1 MAIEKSYTQFQKEI
15 ISKLEQGLERSLYGS
30 LEVFLSH
37 FIKQKFDRD
46 VFIISEQSSK
56 NYDDKKIG
64 IPDIAIKEKDL
75 TVGYIEVKLPSD
87 SLDHKKF
94 QNQFSRYR
102 DSLENI
108 IFTNLKEWQL
118 WQWNEKEES
127 VKHQKT
133 LYFDV
138 QNFDEN
144 NLEELQTWL
153 QPFLFFQP
161 QPIKNTQQLAK
172 NLAKKTKL
180 LTTTL
185 VDIYEESEQ
194 LKNVKS
200 GFETTLLHSISPE
213 DFAGIIAETL
223 TYSLFVAGLEHLHDL
238 DSKNTFDKLTL
249 TTAIDYI
256 PENIPVLHD
265 LYQLTKNSTSKNH
278 QLAEVL
284 EQIINQLNN
293 TDLVKIRDSFFA
305 DSTKTDPILYFYEDF
320 LSEIDSSRK
329 KKRGVYYTP
338 KPLVDFIV
346 GGVDFLLENK
356 LKLNKGLLNQEV
368 KLLDPATGTGTFL
381 VSSLENIVNKINNE
395 MGGTG
400 LEKTEITKAIKNH
413 FIPNFFALEFLVSSY
428 TIAHLKLSINLQKIG
443 YSGKERINIYLANTL
458 DNPDNPISQLV
469 GLENITNESKEAN
482 KIKKDKNIIAVIGNP
497 PYSGSSQNPSKIG
510 KNLTYIGGLI
520 EDYKKGLIGEKNP
533 KWIQD
538 DYVKFIRFAHKKIDE
553 AGQGVVGYVVPHGFL
568 DNPTF
573 RIMRKK
579 LLESFDEIYIV
590 DLHGNNKKKETALD
604 GTKDENVFNIEQG
617 VCVLWMVKSREKN
630 SPSSEMKLYPPTP
643 KVGLYP
649 PTPLKG
655 VTKSGVVLKGVTKS
669 GVVLKGVTKSWVTFK
684 YTRETL
690 PMNNKLIDRA
700 KEMVKNMPL
709 CEKIVW
715 NKVLSSRKTGYK
727 WIKQRIVDNYILD
740 FFCFELM
747 LCIEIDGDSHFGQ
760 NNQEYDK
767 IRTYLIN
774 NFGIKVVRYTN
785 EQVLTNIEGVFEDT
799 MREIKIRKEEMD
811 RLIIPPSGFVP
822 PNPQGGT
829 VPPNPLKGGDE
840 VGGNKLAKV
849 FHHDL
854 FGRRKE
860 KIDFLSKTKI
870 TEIDWQEVLPQD
882 EMFYFI
888 PRNYEKFEI
897 YKKFWS
903 VKDIFEV
910 SNVGI
915 VTAKDAI
922 LIGFDEQDLK
932 NRLQK
937 ASKENQIKL
946 QIPPNPQSEFIPPN
960 PLVRGNMGDQNL
972 SLSREMPD
980 RAEGIDPAKI
990 QNIAYRPFDNRKIY
1004 YDTKLVERARTDV
1017 MQHFLNRENLGLIT
1031 NRNTKI
1037 GDFTSVLVGKFLID
1051 SHIVDNISYFFP
1063 LYTYNTA
1070 KTDKNGLDFDVPPNP
1085 LKGGDEVG
1093 GSLQGG
1099 AESENNQQKIAKLKG
1114 ILGKLKK

>member
-30 LEVFLSH
+30 LEVFLSY
-37 FIKQKFDRD
+37 FIKEKFDRE

-56 NYDDKKIG
+56 NYDDQKIG
-64 IPDIAIKEKDL
+64 IPDMAIKEKDL
-75 TVGYIEVKLPSD
+75 TIGYIEVKLPND

-118 WQWNEKEES
+118 WQWNDKEES

-133 LYFDV
+133 LDFDV

-144 NLEELQTWL
+144 NLLELQTWL

-161 QPIKNTQQLAK
+161 QPIKNTEQLAK

-185 VDIYEESEQ
+185 VDIYEENEQ
-194 LKNVKS
+194 LKNVKT
-200 GFETTLLHSISPE
+200 GFEQTLLHSISPE

-223 TYSLFVAGLEHLHDL
+223 SYSLFVAGLEHLHDL
-238 DSKNTFDKLTL
+238 NSKNTFQKLTL

-305 DSTKTDPILYFYEDF
+305 DDTKTDPILYFYEDF
-320 LSEIDSSRK
+320 LNEIDSDRK

-346 GGVDFLLENK
+346 GGVDYLLENK
-356 LKLNKGLLNQEV
+356 LHLKQGLTNNKV

-381 VSSLENIVNKINNE
+381 VSSLENIIAKINSE
-395 MGGTG
+395 LGGTG
-400 LEKTEITKAIKNH
+400 LEKTEIIKTIQNH

-428 TIAHLKLSINLQKIG
+428 TIAHLKLSINLQKMG

-482 KIKKDKNIIAVIGNP
+482 KIKKDKNIIAIVGNP
-497 PYSGSSQNPSKIG
+497 PYSGSSQNPSKIEN
-510 KNLTYIGGLI
+510 KLTYIGSLI

-553 AGQGVVGYVVPHGFL
+553 AGQGVIGFVVPHGFL

-590 DLHGNNKKKETALD
+590 DLHGNNKKKETAKD

-617 VCVLWMVKSREKN
+617 VCVLWMVKSGEK
-630 SPSSEMKLYPPTP
+630 T
-643 KVGLYP
+643 
-649 PTPLKG
+649 
-655 VTKSGVVLKGVTKS
+655 
-669 GVVLKGVTKSWVTFK
+669 
-684 YTRETL
+684 
-690 PMNNKLIDRA
+690 A
-700 KEMVKNMPL
+700 K
-709 CEKIVW
+709 
-715 NKVLSSRKTGYK
+715 
-727 WIKQRIVDNYILD
+727 
-740 FFCFELM
+740 
-747 LCIEIDGDSHFGQ
+747 
-760 NNQEYDK
+760 
-767 IRTYLIN
+767 
-774 NFGIKVVRYTN
+774 
-785 EQVLTNIEGVFEDT
+785 
-799 MREIKIRKEEMD
+799 
-811 RLIIPPSGFVP
+811 
-822 PNPQGGT
+822 NP
-829 VPPNPLKGGDE
+829 
-840 VGGNKLAKV
+840 LAKV
-849 FHHDL
+849 FHYDL
-854 FGRRKE
+854 FGKRKA
-860 KIDFLSKTKI
+860 KIEFLTKTEI
-870 TEIDWQEVLPQD
+870 TEINWQEVQPQD
-882 EMFYFI
+882 EMYYFI
-888 PRNYEKFEI
+888 PRNYEKFEV

-910 SNVGI
+910 NGVGI
-915 VTAKDAI
+915 TTAHDNFVI
-922 LIGFDEQDLK
+922 DTDK
-932 NRLQK
+932 NRLIETFEKFKKSPRDENYLHENFDVAKKAGWNILACWDNLQK
-937 ASKENQIKL
+937 VENIEDL
-946 QIPPNPQSEFIPPN
+946 IEEIS
-960 PLVRGNMGDQNL
+960 
-972 SLSREMPD
+972 
-980 RAEGIDPAKI
+980 
-990 QNIAYRPFDNRKIY
+990 YRPFDTRYIIY
-1004 YDTKLVERARTDV
+1004 EDKLVWRTVRKV
-1017 MQHFLNRENLGLIT
+1017 MQHFLNKENLGLIT

-1037 GDFTSVLVGKFLID
+1037 GDFNSALVGKSLID

-1063 LYTYNTA
+1063 LYTYNTP
-1070 KTDKNGLDFDVPPNP
+1070 KTDKNGLDFE
-1085 LKGGDEVG
+1085 K
-1093 GSLQGG
+1093 
-1099 AESENNQQKIAKLKG
+1099 AENFNQQKIAKLKA
-1114 ILGKLKK
+1114 ILEKLKK

>member
-1 MAIEKSYTQFQKEI
+1 MNSYDKFQKEI
-15 ISKLEQGLERSLYGS
+15 ILKLEQGLERSLYGS
-30 LEVFLSH
+30 LEGFLTG
-37 FIKQKFDRD
+37 FIKDKFDRK

-64 IPDIAIKEKDL
+64 IPDIAIKENDL
-75 TVGYIEVKLPSD
+75 TVGYIEVKLPGD

-94 QNQFSRYR
+94 QNQFNRYR

-194 LKNVKS
+194 LKNVKT

-223 TYSLFVAGLEHLHDL
+223 TYSLFVASLEHLQDL
-238 DSKNTFDKLTL
+238 DSKNSFQKLTL

-256 PENIPVLHD
+256 PSNIPVLHD

-320 LSEIDSSRK
+320 LSEIDSDRK

-400 LEKTEITKAIKNH
+400 LEKSEITKAIKNH

-428 TIAHLKLSINLQKIG
+428 TIAHLKLFINLQKIG

-458 DNPDNPISQLV
+458 DNPNNPISQLV
-469 GLENITNESKEAN
+469 GLENITQESETAN
-482 KIKKDKNIIAVIGNP
+482 KIKKDKNIIAIIGNP

-520 EDYKKGLIGEKNP
+520 EDYKKGLVGEKNP

-553 AGQGVVGYVVPHGFL
+553 AGQGVIGYVVPHGFL

-590 DLHGNNKKKETALD
+590 DLHGNNKKKETAPD
-604 GTKDENVFNIEQG
+604 GSKDENVFNIEQG
-617 VCVLWMVKSREKN
+617 VCILWMVKNSDKKN
-630 SPSSEMKLYPPTP
+630 FPIAAT
-643 KVGLYP
+643 
-649 PTPLKG
+649 T
-655 VTKSGVVLKGVTKS
+655 VL
-669 GVVLKGVTKSWVTFK
+669 
-684 YTRETL
+684 
-690 PMNNKLIDRA
+690 P
-700 KEMVKNMPL
+700 
-709 CEKIVW
+709 
-715 NKVLSSRKTGYK
+715 
-727 WIKQRIVDNYILD
+727 
-740 FFCFELM
+740 
-747 LCIEIDGDSHFGQ
+747 
-760 NNQEYDK
+760 
-767 IRTYLIN
+767 
-774 NFGIKVVRYTN
+774 
-785 EQVLTNIEGVFEDT
+785 
-799 MREIKIRKEEMD
+799 
-811 RLIIPPSGFVP
+811 
-822 PNPQGGT
+822 
-829 VPPNPLKGGDE
+829 
-840 VGGNKLAKV
+840 LAKV
-849 FHHDL
+849 FHHDI
-854 FGRRKE
+854 FGKRKA
-860 KIDFLSKTKI
+860 KIDFLSKKTI
-870 TEIDWQEVLPQD
+870 ENIQWEEVQPQD

-888 PRNYEKFEI
+888 PRDYEKFET

-910 SNVGI
+910 NGVGI
-915 VTAKDAI
+915 TTAHDNFVIDTDKERLIQTFEKFKKSPRDENYLHEHFDVAKKAGWNI
-922 LIGFDEQDLK
+922 LAAWD
-932 NRLQK
+932 NLQK
-937 ASKENQIKL
+937 IE
-946 QIPPNPQSEFIPPN
+946 
-960 PLVRGNMGDQNL
+960 
-972 SLSREMPD
+972 
-980 RAEGIDPAKI
+980 KI
-990 QNIAYRPFDNRKIY
+990 EDLIEEISYRPFDTRYIIY
-1004 YDTKLVERARTDV
+1004 EDKLVWRTVRKV
-1017 MQHFLNRENLGLIT
+1017 MQHFLNRENLGLFSTRFQFKKNIEYST
-1031 NRNTKI
+1031 I
-1037 GDFTSVLVGKFLID
+1037 FAGKN
-1051 SHIVDNISYFFP
+1051 IVDINFIQSPGTVQIFP
-1063 LYTYNTA
+1063 LYTYNIKA
-1070 KTDKNGLDFDVPPNP
+1070 KDGLDFEA
-1085 LKGGDEVG
+1085 G
-1093 GSLQGG
+1093 
-1099 AESENNQQKIAKLKG
+1099 ENNSNETKKINFTAEFTDFWKNHDVLKDFDEKEIFGYIYGLLHSQKYRDKWAEFLKTDFPRINFDLKNGDMVVAATKFKKISELGSELIKWHLLEHSDLEKLGQSGLRFGFEQVEIETNDFVIDFKKKSE
-1114 ILGKLKK
+1114 ILRNNRIYLNPKTYLESSDGSDLVEVYNFVIGGYQVVEKYLTSYKNQIIDPQHFMKIVWSLKETIKIINLENLRS